1 MKQFYPTYLY
11 VKTHNPTGLKYFG
24 KTTKDP
30 NKYRGSGTHW
40 LRHIAKHGNDV
51 TTEIIGYFI
60 DKNQCEE
67 AALKFSAEHNICESS
82 SWANMIVENGLDGG
96 DTGGALTRNYSPM
109 SREAKKKLSSS
120 LQGRAAWNKGLRGVT
135 PGNKN
140 PRSDEQKQRLSEANK
155 GKPRSEEAIKK
166 TADKLRGR
174 KRPESS
180 KWLAGR
186 SVTEDTKK
194 KIADA
199 NRGKIVSDTTKQ
211 KIREARAKQVFTD
224 ETKKKLS
231 GKIVVINKAGEISKI
246 DKDLYYSQIGP
257 KEDWEW
263 VMHRCAEA
271 KSRKKG

>member
-11 VKTHNPTGLKYFG
+11 VKTHNVTGLKYFG

-30 NKYRGSGTHW
+30 KKYRGSGKYW

-51 TTEIIGYFI
+51 TTEIVGYFV
-60 DKNQCEE
+60 DKSQCKE
-67 AALKFSAEHNICESS
+67 AALKFSADHKICESS
-82 SWANMIVENGLDGG
+82 GWANMIVENGLDGG
-96 DTGGALTRNYSPM
+96 DTGGSLTRKYSSM
-109 SREAKKKLSSS
+109 SKETKEKLSSS
-120 LQGRAAWNKGLRGVT
+120 LRGKTAWNKGLKGST

-140 PRSDEQKQRLSEANK
+140 PRSDAQKQRLSEANK
-155 GKPRSEEAIKK
+155 GKLRSSESIKK

-174 KRPESS
+174 KRPEASN
-180 KWLAGR
+180 WLLGR
-186 SVTEDTKK
+186 SLSENTKK

-199 NRGKIVSDTTKQ
+199 NRGKIVTDVTRQ
-211 KIREARAKQVFTD
+211 KIKEARAKQEFTD

-231 GKIVVINKAGEISKI
+231 GKVVVINKSGELYKI
-246 DKDLYYSQIGP
+246 DKDLYHSQVGP

-271 KSRKKG
+271 KSRKKS